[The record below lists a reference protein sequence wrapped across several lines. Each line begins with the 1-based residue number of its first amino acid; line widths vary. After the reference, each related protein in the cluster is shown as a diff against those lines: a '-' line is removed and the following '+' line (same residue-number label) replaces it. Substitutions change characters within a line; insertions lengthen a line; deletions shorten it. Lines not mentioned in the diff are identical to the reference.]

1 MTPVRVA
8 GLAASFVVAGLL
20 AGDISANSAVGP
32 TLPAPKPAFTEVNWP
47 FLLDQWGNGRAFY
60 CRATNCGLEINVY
73 LRAKVGFCSCTNGV
87 SDDNELERVGDLEIF
102 NGRYT
107 ALEDGHIVAM
117 GPFKGRARPFS
128 VEVPFARPFFA
139 LALAVNNQCD
149 AVVAT
154 VMTESAIGPDVERV
168 ALNFLNEDRVLKWA
182 DATTGL
188 PP

>member
-1 MTPVRVA
+1 MNASRAA
-8 GLAASFVVAGLL
+8 GLAASFAVAGLL
-20 AGDISANSAVGP
+20 AGDISARSEVGP
-32 TLPAPKPAFTEVNWP
+32 ALPAPKPAFTEVNWP

-60 CRATNCGLEINVY
+60 CRATNCGMEINVY

-87 SDDNELERVGDLEIF
+87 SDDDELERVGDLEIF
-102 NGRYT
+102 GGRYK
-107 ALEDGHIVAM
+107 ALENGHIVAM

-139 LALAVNNQCD
+139 LAVAVNNQCD

-154 VMTESAIGPDVERV
+154 VMTEAEIGPDVERV
-168 ALNFLNEDRVLKWA
+168 ALGFLNEEPVLKWA
-182 DATTGL
+182 DASTGL